1 MAKWSEQHN
10 GKFPDPYAKLKFKD
24 EEKRKKDKKKK
35 KKKKLQLNNSDS
47 GIQPICGP
55 GSAAAE
61 AAAAAAANGGG
72 SATAKVGNTKKIHIG
87 SCLLCENS
95 SVQKQYSL
103 SLSGINRETA
113 VIRGQGNGRR
123 KGGRKRQLNGWREE
137 CFAHPPPLLLIP

>member
-24 EEKRKKDKKKK
+24 EEKRKKDKKK

-72 SATAKVGNTKKIHIG
+72 SATAKVGNAKK
-87 SCLLCENS
+87 NS
-95 SVQKQYSL
+95 TSV
-103 SLSGINRETA
+103 A
-113 VIRGQGNGRR
+113 VYCAKFQCS
-123 KGGRKRQLNGWREE
+123 KAVFP
-137 CFAHPPPLLLIP
+137 FALWH